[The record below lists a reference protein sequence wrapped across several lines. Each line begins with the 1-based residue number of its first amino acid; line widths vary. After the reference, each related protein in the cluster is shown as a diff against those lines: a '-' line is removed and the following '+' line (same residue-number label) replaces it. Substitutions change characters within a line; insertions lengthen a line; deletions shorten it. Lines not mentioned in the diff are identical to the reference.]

1 MKYDFEE
8 KLDDLVSEAVKAGVA
23 VDDIIRAFE
32 LKTMALNEEAED
44 AEDSE

>member
-8 KLDDLVSEAVKAGVA
+8 KLDDLS
-23 VDDIIRAFE
+23 AFE

-44 AEDSE
+44 AEDAEDSE